1 MKQVVSSARSGKL
14 SLQDVPP
21 PKVKRGH
28 LLVATRASVIST
40 GTERSANEFAKK
52 SLVGKAQARPDLVRK
67 VLDKARRDGI
77 LATMNAVLAR
87 LDEPMPLGYSAAG
100 RVVEVGAGLEGR
112 YRVGDRVAIAGAGL
126 ANHAELNVVP
136 ENLLAPIP
144 ADVPDEEAAFC
155 TLGAIA
161 LHAVRNCE
169 PRLGDRVA
177 VIGAGLVGQLAAQ
190 LLSLAGARVL
200 SLDYNQE
207 RLDLAAKLGAELTI
221 NLGSGSPEETVLSW
235 TEGLGCDSVLIA
247 AATKSSEP
255 FATAAAIARDRAR
268 VCLVGLTGTEFSYRD
283 FMQKELSLVV
293 SRSYGPGRYDADYEG
308 KGVKYPPGFV
318 RWTETANLGE
328 VVRLMSPANPRRL
341 DVAALITHR
350 YDFNDA
356 EQAYAMI
363 MAGETPH
370 LGVVLAYPEG
380 ASEAL
385 PKVNAPAAKPS
396 SPKPSSAGGCRLA
409 VVGAG
414 GFARTMLL
422 PKLKGMAGVSLETIV
437 TTRGMSAAH
446 SQEAFGFA
454 KATTDLEE
462 VLQDPDIDALLIA
475 TPHSS
480 HARLTA
486 QALAAGKP
494 VFVEKPLA
502 LSREELAQV
511 AEARAESDAFFTVGF
526 NRRFA
531 PMMVEAK
538 AAIASSGEPKVLL
551 FRVNAGALPDDAAI
565 NDADEGG
572 GRILGESCHFI
583 DLARYL
589 VGQPI
594 VEVSAQ
600 AAQVGHGVCDDLAIS
615 LRFQDG
621 SLATILYTSKGDSA
635 YSKERFEIF
644 VGGRVIAIDN
654 FLESATTVD
663 GRTTTKKARAGQ
675 DKGHKAE
682 LQAFVKAVASGTP
695 PVDENEL
702 LESSLATI
710 AVLEAL
716 RHGQSVPLIGD
727 AADGEAKPA
736 PDIAAANDAAE

>member
-40 GTERSANEFAKK
+40 GTERSANAFAKK

-77 LATMNAVLAR
+77 LATINAVLAR

-100 RVVEVGAGLEGR
+100 RVVEVGPGLEGR

-126 ANHAELNVVP
+126 ANHAALNVVP
-136 ENLLAPIP
+136 ENLVAPIP

-190 LLSLAGARVL
+190 LLSLSGARVL
-200 SLDYNQE
+200 SLDYNQD
-207 RLDLAAKLGAELTI
+207 RLDLAAKLGAELTL

-235 TEGLGCDSVLIA
+235 TDGLGCDAVLIA
-247 AATKSSEP
+247 AATKSNEP

-308 KGVKYPPGFV
+308 KGIKYPPGFV

-328 VVRLMSPANPRRL
+328 VVRLMSPINPRRL

-350 YDFNDA
+350 YDFAAA
-356 EQAYAMI
+356 EKAYAMI
-363 MAGETPH
+363 MAGEVPH
-370 LGVVLAYPEG
+370 LGVVLGYPEG
-380 ASEAL
+380 TSEAL
-385 PKVNAPAAKPS
+385 PNVTAPAPRPS
-396 SPKPSSAGGCRLA
+396 SGGCRLA

-422 PKLKGMAGVSLETIV
+422 PKLKGMTGVSLETIV

-446 SQEAFGFA
+446 SQDAFGFA
-454 KATTDLEE
+454 HATTDLED
-462 VLQDPDIDALLIA
+462 VLQDPNIDALLIA
-475 TPHSS
+475 TPHAS
-480 HARLTA
+480 HARLTV

-511 AEARAESDAFFTVGF
+511 ATARVESDAFFTVGF

-531 PMMVEAK
+531 PMVVEAK
-538 AAIASSGEPKVLL
+538 AAMGATGEPKVLL
-551 FRVNAGALPDDAAI
+551 FRVNAGALPDDAPI
-565 NDADEGG
+565 NDAEEGG

-594 VEVSAQ
+594 VGVDAQ

-654 FLESATTVD
+654 FLESTTTVD
-663 GRTTTKKARAGQ
+663 GRTTTRKARAGQ

-716 RHGQSVPLIGD
+716 RSGRSVSLIGG
-727 AADGEAKPA
+727 AEHSATEPV

>member
-28 LLVATRASVIST
+28 LLVATRASVISI
-40 GTERSANEFAKK
+40 GTERSANAFAKK

-100 RVVEVGAGLEGR
+100 RVVEVGPGLEGQ

-126 ANHAELNVVP
+126 ANHAALNVVP
-136 ENLLAPIP
+136 ENLVAPIP

-190 LLSLAGARVL
+190 LLSLSGARVL
-200 SLDYNQE
+200 SLDYNQD
-207 RLDLAAKLGAELTI
+207 RLDLAAKLGAELTL

-235 TEGLGCDSVLIA
+235 TRGLGCDAVLIA

-308 KGVKYPPGFV
+308 KGLKYPPGFV

-328 VVRLMSPANPRRL
+328 VVRLMSPTNPRRL

-350 YDFNDA
+350 YDFADA
-356 EQAYAMI
+356 EKAYAMI
-363 MAGETPH
+363 MAGEEPH
-370 LGVVLAYPEG
+370 LGVMLGYPEG
-380 ASEAL
+380 ASETL
-385 PKVNAPAAKPS
+385 PKVSNPAV
-396 SPKPSSAGGCRLA
+396 KPSSAGGCRLA

-422 PKLKGMAGVSLETIV
+422 PKLKGMVGVSLETIV

-446 SQEAFGFA
+446 SKEAFGFA
-454 KATTDLEE
+454 HATTDLDD
-462 VLQDPDIDALLIA
+462 VLQDPNIDALLIA
-475 TPHSS
+475 TPHAS
-480 HARLTA
+480 HARLTV
-486 QALAAGKP
+486 QALAAGKHA
-494 VFVEKPLA
+494 FVEKPLA

-511 AEARAESDAFFTVGF
+511 AAARAESDAFFTVGF

-531 PMMVEAK
+531 PMMREAK
-538 AAIASSGEPKVLL
+538 AAMGSTGEPKVLL

-565 NDADEGG
+565 NDAEEGG

-594 VEVSAQ
+594 VGVDAQ

-621 SLATILYTSKGDSA
+621 SLATILYTSKGDPA

-663 GRTTTKKARAGQ
+663 GRTTTRKARAGQ

-716 RHGQSVPLIGD
+716 RSGRSVSLIRD
-727 AADGEAKPA
+727 AESSATDPV

>member
-14 SLQDVPP
+14 SLQDVLP

-28 LLVATRASVIST
+28 LLVATRASVISI
-40 GTERSANEFAKK
+40 GTERSANAFAKK

-100 RVVEVGAGLEGR
+100 RVVEVGQGLEGH

-126 ANHAELNVVP
+126 ANHAALNVVP
-136 ENLLAPIP
+136 ENLVAPIP

-169 PRLGDRVA
+169 PRLGERVA

-190 LLSLAGARVL
+190 LLSLSGARVL
-200 SLDYNQE
+200 SLDYNQD
-207 RLDLAAKLGAELTI
+207 RLDLAAKLGAELTL

-235 TEGLGCDSVLIA
+235 TEGLGCDAVLIA

-308 KGVKYPPGFV
+308 KGLKYPPGFV

-328 VVRLMSPANPRRL
+328 VVRLMSPTNPRRL

-350 YDFNDA
+350 YDFADA
-356 EQAYAMI
+356 EKAYAMI
-363 MAGETPH
+363 MAGEEPH
-370 LGVVLAYPEG
+370 LGVMLGYPEG
-380 ASEAL
+380 ASETL
-385 PKVNAPAAKPS
+385 PKVSNPAV
-396 SPKPSSAGGCRLA
+396 KPSSAGGCRLA

-422 PKLKGMAGVSLETIV
+422 PKLKGMVGVSLETIV

-446 SQEAFGFA
+446 SKEAFGFA
-454 KATTDLEE
+454 HATTDLDD
-462 VLQDPDIDALLIA
+462 VLQDPNIDALLIA
-475 TPHSS
+475 TPHAS
-480 HARLTA
+480 HARLTV
-486 QALAAGKP
+486 QALAAGKHA
-494 VFVEKPLA
+494 FVEKPLA

-511 AEARAESDAFFTVGF
+511 AVARAESDAFFTVGF

-531 PMMVEAK
+531 PMMREAK
-538 AAIASSGEPKVLL
+538 AAMGSTGEPKVLL

-565 NDADEGG
+565 NDAEEGG

-594 VEVSAQ
+594 VGVDAQ

-621 SLATILYTSKGDSA
+621 SLATILYTSKGDPA

-663 GRTTTKKARAGQ
+663 GRTTTRKARAGQ

-702 LESSLATI
+702 LENSLATI
-710 AVLEAL
+710 AVLESL
-716 RHGQSVPLIGD
+716 RSGRSVSLIGD
-727 AADGEAKPA
+727 AESSAIDPV

>member
-21 PKVKRGH
+21 PKAKRGH

-40 GTERSANEFAKK
+40 GTERSANAFAKK

-100 RVVEVGAGLEGR
+100 RVVEVGQGLEGH

-126 ANHAELNVVP
+126 ANHAALNVVP
-136 ENLLAPIP
+136 ENLVAPIP

-169 PRLGDRVA
+169 PRLGERVA

-200 SLDYNQE
+200 SLDYNQD
-207 RLDLAAKLGAELTI
+207 RLDLAAKLGAELTL
-221 NLGSGSPEETVLSW
+221 NLGNGSPEETVLSW
-235 TEGLGCDSVLIA
+235 TDGLGCDAVLIA

-283 FMQKELSLVV
+283 FMQKELLLVV

-328 VVRLMSPANPRRL
+328 VVRLMSPTNLRRL

-350 YDFNDA
+350 YDFADA
-356 EQAYAMI
+356 EKAYAMI
-363 MAGETPH
+363 MAGEEPH
-370 LGVVLAYPEG
+370 LGVVLGYSEG
-380 ASEAL
+380 ASETL
-385 PKVNAPAAKPS
+385 PKVSNPAV
-396 SPKPSSAGGCRLA
+396 KPSSAGGCRLA

-454 KATTDLEE
+454 HATTDLDD
-462 VLQDPDIDALLIA
+462 VLQDPNIDALLIA
-475 TPHSS
+475 TPHAS
-480 HARLTA
+480 HARLTV
-486 QALAAGKP
+486 QALAAGKHA
-494 VFVEKPLA
+494 FVEKPLA

-511 AEARAESDAFFTVGF
+511 AAARAESDAFFTVGF

-531 PMMVEAK
+531 PMVRDAK
-538 AAIASSGEPKVLL
+538 SAIASTPEAKVLL

-565 NDADEGG
+565 NDAEEGG

-594 VEVSAQ
+594 VGVDAQ

-621 SLATILYTSKGDSA
+621 SLATILYTSKGDPA

-663 GRTTTKKARAGQ
+663 GRTTTRKARAGQ

-710 AVLEAL
+710 AVLESL
-716 RHGQSVPLIGD
+716 RSGRSVSLIGD
-727 AADGEAKPA
+727 AESSATDPV

>member
-40 GTERSANEFAKK
+40 GTERSANAFAKK

-87 LDEPMPLGYSAAG
+87 LDEPLPLGYSAAG
-100 RVVEVGAGLEGR
+100 WVVEIGQGLEGR

-126 ANHAELNVVP
+126 ANHAALNVVP
-136 ENLLAPIP
+136 ENLAAPIP

-200 SLDYNQE
+200 SLDYNQD
-207 RLDLAAKLGAELTI
+207 RLDLAAKLGAELTL

-235 TEGLGCDSVLIA
+235 TDGLGCDAVLIA
-247 AATKSSEP
+247 AATKSNEP

-308 KGVKYPPGFV
+308 KGIKYPPGFV

-328 VVRLMSPANPRRL
+328 VVRLMSPTNPRRL

-350 YDFNDA
+350 YDFADA
-356 EQAYAMI
+356 EKAYAMI
-363 MAGETPH
+363 MAGEEPH
-370 LGVVLAYPEG
+370 LGVVLAYPES
-380 ASEAL
+380 ADEAL
-385 PKVNAPAAKPS
+385 PKVSAAATKP
-396 SPKPSSAGGCRLA
+396 SAGGCRLA

-454 KATTDLEE
+454 HATTDLDD
-462 VLQDPDIDALLIA
+462 VLQDPNIDALLIA

-480 HARLTA
+480 HARLTV
-486 QALAAGKP
+486 QALAAGKH

-502 LSREELAQV
+502 LNREELAQV
-511 AEARAESDAFFTVGF
+511 AAARAEGEAFFTVGF

-531 PMMVEAK
+531 PMVRDAK
-538 AAIASSGEPKVLL
+538 SAIASTPEAKVLL
-551 FRVNAGALPDDAAI
+551 FRVNAGALPDDAVI
-565 NDADEGG
+565 NHAEEGG

-594 VEVSAQ
+594 VGVDAQ
-600 AAQVGHGVCDDLAIS
+600 AAQVDHGVCDDLAIS

-621 SLATILYTSKGDSA
+621 SLATILYTSKGDPA

-654 FLESATTVD
+654 FLESTTTVD
-663 GRTTTKKARAGQ
+663 GRTTTRKARAGQ

-710 AVLEAL
+710 AVLESL
-716 RHGQSVPLIGD
+716 RSGRSVSLIGD
-727 AADGEAKPA
+727 AESSATDPM
-736 PDIAAANDAAE
+736 PDIAVANDAAE

>member
-40 GTERSANEFAKK
+40 GTERSANAFAKK

-87 LDEPMPLGYSAAG
+87 LDEPLPLGYSAAG
-100 RVVEVGAGLEGR
+100 WVVEIGQGLEGR

-126 ANHAELNVVP
+126 ANHAALNVVP
-136 ENLLAPIP
+136 ENLAAPIP

-200 SLDYNQE
+200 SLDYNQD
-207 RLDLAAKLGAELTI
+207 RLDLAAKLGAELTL

-235 TEGLGCDSVLIA
+235 TDGLGCDAVLIA
-247 AATKSSEP
+247 AATKSNEP

-293 SRSYGPGRYDADYEG
+293 SRSYGPGRYDADYED
-308 KGVKYPPGFV
+308 KGIKYPPGFV

-328 VVRLMSPANPRRL
+328 VVRLMSSTNPRRL

-350 YDFNDA
+350 YDFADA

-363 MAGETPH
+363 MAGEEPH
-370 LGVVLAYPEG
+370 LGVVLAYPES
-380 ASEAL
+380 ADEAL
-385 PKVNAPAAKPS
+385 PKVSAAATKP
-396 SPKPSSAGGCRLA
+396 SAGGCRLA

-454 KATTDLEE
+454 HATTDLDD
-462 VLQDPDIDALLIA
+462 VLQDPNIDALLIA

-480 HARLTA
+480 HARLTV
-486 QALAAGKP
+486 QALAAGKH

-502 LSREELAQV
+502 LNREELAQV
-511 AEARAESDAFFTVGF
+511 AAARAEGEAFFTVGF

-531 PMMVEAK
+531 PMVRDAK
-538 AAIASSGEPKVLL
+538 SAIASTPEAKVLL
-551 FRVNAGALPDDAAI
+551 FRVNAGALPDDAVI
-565 NDADEGG
+565 NDAEEGG

-594 VEVSAQ
+594 VGVDAQ
-600 AAQVGHGVCDDLAIS
+600 AAQVDHGVCDDLAIS

-621 SLATILYTSKGDSA
+621 SLATILYTSKGDPA

-654 FLESATTVD
+654 FLESTTTVD
-663 GRTTTKKARAGQ
+663 GRTTTRKARAGQ

-716 RHGQSVPLIGD
+716 RSGRSVSLIGD
-727 AADGEAKPA
+727 AESSATDPM
-736 PDIAAANDAAE
+736 PDIAVANDAAE

>member
-21 PKVKRGH
+21 SKVKRGH

-100 RVVEVGAGLEGR
+100 RVIEVGAGLEGR

-144 ADVPDEEAAFC
+144 ADVPDEEAAYC

-200 SLDYNQE
+200 VLDYNQA

-221 NLGSGSPEETVLSW
+221 NLGGGSPDETVLSW
-235 TEGLGCDSVLIA
+235 TEGLGCDAVLIA

-350 YDFNDA
+350 YDFADA

-363 MAGETPH
+363 MAGEEPH
-370 LGVVLAYPEG
+370 LGVVLGYPDG
-380 ASEAL
+380 VSETL
-385 PKVNAPAAKPS
+385 PKVSAPTA
-396 SPKPSSAGGCRLA
+396 KPSSAGGCRLA

-422 PKLKGMAGVSLETIV
+422 PKLKGIAGVSLETIV

-454 KATTDLEE
+454 KATTDLDD
-462 VLQDPDIDALLIA
+462 VLQDPNIDALLIA

-486 QALAAGKP
+486 QALAAGKH

-511 AEARAESDAFFTVGF
+511 AEARAKSEAFFTVGF

-538 AAIASSGEPKVLL
+538 AAIASSSEPKVLL

-565 NDADEGG
+565 NDAEEGG

-600 AAQVGHGVCDDLAIS
+600 AARVGHGVCDDLAIS
-615 LRFQDG
+615 LRFEDG

-654 FLESATTVD
+654 FLESTTTVD

-682 LQAFVKAVASGTP
+682 LQAFAKAVASGTP

-716 RHGQSVPLIGD
+716 RHGQSVPLVRD
-727 AADGEAKPA
+727 ATDTAADPK
-736 PDIAAANDAAE
+736 PDIAATSDAAE

>member
-40 GTERSANEFAKK
+40 GTERSANAFAKK

-77 LATMNAVLAR
+77 LATINAVLAR
-87 LDEPMPLGYSAAG
+87 LDEPMPLGYSAVG
-100 RVVEVGAGLEGR
+100 RVVEVGPGLEGR

-126 ANHAELNVVP
+126 ANHAALNVVP
-136 ENLLAPIP
+136 ENLVAPIP

-177 VIGAGLVGQLAAQ
+177 IIGAGLVGQLAAQ
-190 LLSLAGARVL
+190 LLSLSGARVL
-200 SLDYNQE
+200 SLDYNQD
-207 RLDLAAKLGAELTI
+207 RLDLAAKLGAELTL

-235 TEGLGCDSVLIA
+235 TEGLGCDAVLIA

-328 VVRLMSPANPRRL
+328 VVRLMSPTNQRRH

-350 YDFNDA
+350 YDFAAA
-356 EQAYAMI
+356 EKAYAMI
-363 MAGETPH
+363 MAGEAPH
-370 LGVVLAYPEG
+370 LGVVLGYPEG

-385 PKVNAPAAKPS
+385 PNVTAPAPRPS
-396 SPKPSSAGGCRLA
+396 SGGCRLA

-422 PKLKGMAGVSLETIV
+422 PKLKGMTGVSLETIV

-446 SQEAFGFA
+446 GQDAFGFA
-454 KATTDLEE
+454 HATTDLED
-462 VLQDPDIDALLIA
+462 VLQDPNIDALLIA
-475 TPHSS
+475 TPHAS

-511 AEARAESDAFFTVGF
+511 AAARAESEAFFTVGF

-531 PMMVEAK
+531 PMMRGAK
-538 AAIASSGEPKVLL
+538 AAMGSTREPKVLL
-551 FRVNAGALPDDAAI
+551 FRVNAGALPDDAPI
-565 NDADEGG
+565 NDAEEGG

-594 VEVSAQ
+594 VGVDAQ
-600 AAQVGHGVCDDLAIS
+600 AAQVSHGVCDDLAIS
-615 LRFQDG
+615 LCFQDG
-621 SLATILYTSKGDSA
+621 SLATILYTSKGDPA

-654 FLESATTVD
+654 FLESTTTVD
-663 GRTTTKKARAGQ
+663 GRTTTRKARAGQ

-716 RHGQSVPLIGD
+716 RSGRSVSLISDLGGGAESSATD
-727 AADGEAKPA
+727 PVS
-736 PDIAAANDAAE
+736 DIAAAANDAAE

>member
-40 GTERSANEFAKK
+40 GTERSANAFAKK

-100 RVVEVGAGLEGR
+100 RVVEIGPGLEGR

-177 VIGAGLVGQLAAQ
+177 VIGAGLVGQLAVQ
-190 LLSLAGARVL
+190 LLSLSGARVL
-200 SLDYNQE
+200 SLDYDQA
-207 RLDLAAKLGAELTI
+207 RLDLAAELGAELTI
-221 NLGSGSPEETVLSW
+221 NLASGSPDETVLSW
-235 TEGLGCDSVLIA
+235 TEGLGCDAVLIA

-328 VVRLMSPANPRRL
+328 VVRLMSPANPHRL

-350 YDFNDA
+350 YDFDEA
-356 EQAYAMI
+356 ERAYAMI
-363 MAGETPH
+363 MAGEAPH
-370 LGVVLAYPEG
+370 LGVVLGYPDSV
-380 ASEAL
+380 SEAL
-385 PKVNAPAAKPS
+385 PRVSAPAARPS
-396 SPKPSSAGGCRLA
+396 TDGCRLA

-422 PKLKGMAGVSLETIV
+422 PKLKGMAGVSLDTIV

-446 SQEAFGFA
+446 SAESFGFA

-462 VLQDPDIDALLIA
+462 VLRDPSIDALLIA

-486 QALAAGKP
+486 QALAAGKH

-502 LSREELAQV
+502 LSREELAEV
-511 AEARAESDAFFTVGF
+511 AAARAESEAFFTVGF

-531 PMMVEAK
+531 PMIREAK
-538 AAIASSGEPKVLL
+538 AAIASTGKPKVLL

-565 NDADEGG
+565 NDAEEGG

-594 VEVSAQ
+594 VEVGAQ
-600 AAQVGHGVCDDLAIS
+600 AAQVAYGACDDLAIS
-615 LRFQDG
+615 LRFRDG
-621 SLATILYTSKGDSA
+621 SLATILYTSKGDPA

-644 VGGRVIAIDN
+644 AGGRVIAIDN
-654 FLESATTVD
+654 FLESTTTLD
-663 GRTTTKKARAGQ
+663 GRTTTRKARAGQ

-716 RHGQSVPLIGD
+716 RSGRSVSLIGD
-727 AADGEAKPA
+727 EAPA
-736 PDIAAANDAAE
+736 PSISAASDAAE

>member
-40 GTERSANEFAKK
+40 GTERSANAFAKK

-100 RVVEVGAGLEGR
+100 RVVEVGSGLEGH
-112 YRVGDRVAIAGAGL
+112 YRVGDRIAIAGAGL
-126 ANHAELNVVP
+126 ANHAALNVVP
-136 ENLLAPIP
+136 ENLVAPIP

-190 LLSLAGARVL
+190 LLSLSGARVL
-200 SLDYNQE
+200 SLDYNQD
-207 RLDLAAKLGAELTI
+207 RLDLAAKLGAELTL

-235 TEGLGCDSVLIA
+235 TEGLGCDAVLIA

-308 KGVKYPPGFV
+308 KGLKYPPGFV

-328 VVRLMSPANPRRL
+328 VVRLMSPTNPRRL

-350 YDFNDA
+350 YDFADA
-356 EQAYAMI
+356 EKAYAMI
-363 MAGETPH
+363 MAGEEPH
-370 LGVVLAYPEG
+370 LGVVLGYPEG
-380 ASEAL
+380 ASETL
-385 PKVNAPAAKPS
+385 PKVGNPAV
-396 SPKPSSAGGCRLA
+396 KPSSAGGCRLA

-446 SQEAFGFA
+446 SKEAFGFA
-454 KATTDLEE
+454 RATTDLDD
-462 VLQDPDIDALLIA
+462 VLRDRNIDALLIA
-475 TPHSS
+475 TPHAS
-480 HARLTA
+480 HARLTV

-511 AEARAESDAFFTVGF
+511 AAARAESDAFFTVGF

-531 PMMVEAK
+531 PMMREAK
-538 AAIASSGEPKVLL
+538 AAMGSTGEPKVLL

-565 NDADEGG
+565 NDAEEGG

-594 VEVSAQ
+594 VGVDAQ

-621 SLATILYTSKGDSA
+621 SLATILYTSKGDPA

-663 GRTTTKKARAGQ
+663 GRTTTRKARAGQ

-710 AVLEAL
+710 AVLESL
-716 RHGQSVPLIGD
+716 RSGRSVSLIGD
-727 AADGEAKPA
+727 AESSAIDPV